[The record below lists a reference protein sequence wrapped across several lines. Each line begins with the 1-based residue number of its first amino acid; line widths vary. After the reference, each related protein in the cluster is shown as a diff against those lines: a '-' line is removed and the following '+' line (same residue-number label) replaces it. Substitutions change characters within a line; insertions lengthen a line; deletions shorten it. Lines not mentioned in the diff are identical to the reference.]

1 MLANGAGKTR
11 SDRYGVARAKAS
23 WRLLFLSA
31 GEISIGEH
39 LQQIGKKVRA
49 GQEIRSV
56 IDIPADT
63 GKFGIFEHLHGYESG
78 DAFSKHLCKV
88 SKEHYGL
95 AAREFLKCIVREKED
110 VLCQAKELMIS
121 LRNRYLPKNASGQ
134 VSRVFHRFVLVAVA
148 GEVATKLWNN

>member
-1 MLANGAGKTR
+1 MQMVLAKPVQISTVLQGQ
-11 SDRYGVARAKAS
+11 KAS

-39 LQQIGKKVRA
+39 LQQVGKKVRA
-49 GQEIRSV
+49 GQEIRI

-63 GKFGIFEHLHGYESG
+63 GKFGIFEHLHGFESG

-110 VLCQAKELMIS
+110 VLVSSQRAHDITTKPIS
-121 LRNRYLPKNASGQ
+121 S
-134 VSRVFHRFVLVAVA
+134 
-148 GEVATKLWNN
+148 